1 MTKNK
6 QARTLKKST
15 QFEKI
20 KAINNH
26 KKIIKAKLME
36 KELMEE
42 YLKKKDFTKSPNKPL
57 QKEELQMLYNQ
68 INGFNLS
75 IIKEAELGEL
85 CNEVKQTDSK
95 INRDIETEKVDKRM
109 YIYYLKIRQKKEE
122 IELLKKYA
130 ALADWKTDPRKFI
143 ISDKIQMIIN
153 EIQAEETFI
162 NAIIQ
167 IPKLKIEIHEME
179 RKMRDPNAKRSRN
192 LPVPKT

>member
-15 QFEKI
+15 QFEKS